1 MYKAQN
7 IIPAAQDL
15 AAEWV
20 KHAAEGTSS
29 QADAVV
35 GWALSRINH
44 ADVPSVVHGVMLTL
58 TGNRK
63 AAKRAQRTA
72 ARAVKR
78 TTQTLSRRTSQ
89 RSSPRAGWLVALAVA
104 GVGAGIPEVVA
115 DRVVEEVGVLA
126 DDADRGPQR
135 LLREVAHVDA
145 VDADGAARDV
155 VEAGNELRQGGLAG
169 PRRTPTSICRKW
181 TTR

>member
-7 IIPAAQDL
+7 IIPAVQDL

-63 AAKRAQRTA
+63 AAKRARRTA

-89 RSSPRAGWLVALAVA
+89 RSSARAGWLVALAVG
-104 GVGAGIPEVVA
+104 GVGAGL
-115 DRVVEEVGVLA
+115 VLA
-126 DDADRGPQR
+126 WRMMVPPGEPAP
-135 LLREVAHVDA
+135 AKPA
-145 VDADGAARDV
+145 
-155 VEAGNELRQGGLAG
+155 
-169 PRRTPTSICRKW
+169 TPTANPS
-181 TTR
+181 TSNDPAGTSADVPPETY

>member
-89 RSSPRAGWLVALAVA
+89 RSSPRAGCLVALAVA
-104 GVGAGIPEVVA
+104 GVGAGLVLAWRMMVPPGEPAPAEQAMKTTKPSPQDGASAPSPEVPP
-115 DRVVEEVGVLA
+115 E
-126 DDADRGPQR
+126 
-135 LLREVAHVDA
+135 
-145 VDADGAARDV
+145 
-155 VEAGNELRQGGLAG
+155 
-169 PRRTPTSICRKW
+169 TY
-181 TTR
+181 

>member
-7 IIPAAQDL
+7 IIPAVQDL

-63 AAKRAQRTA
+63 AAKSAQRTA

-89 RSSPRAGWLVALAVA
+89 RNSPRAGWLAALAIA
-104 GVGAGIPEVVA
+104 GVGAGL
-115 DRVVEEVGVLA
+115 VLA
-126 DDADRGPQR
+126 WRMMVPPGEPVPAKPATQPKPATQTANPSTPNDLSASST
-135 LLREVAHVDA
+135 
-145 VDADGAARDV
+145 DV
-155 VEAGNELRQGGLAG
+155 PPE
-169 PRRTPTSICRKW
+169 TY
-181 TTR
+181 

>member
-7 IIPAAQDL
+7 IIPAVQDL

-89 RSSPRAGWLVALAVA
+89 RSSPGAGWMVALAVA
-104 GVGAGIPEVVA
+104 GVGAGL
-115 DRVVEEVGVLA
+115 VLA
-126 DDADRGPQR
+126 WRMMVPPGEPVPAKP
-135 LLREVAHVDA
+135 
-145 VDADGAARDV
+145 AAQTAKPTTPNDLAASPTDV
-155 VEAGNELRQGGLAG
+155 PPE
-169 PRRTPTSICRKW
+169 TY
-181 TTR
+181 